1 MAKVP
6 YANAV
11 GSLMYAMVCTRLDI
25 SQAISVVS
33 RYMNDPGKGHW
44 QAVRWILQYL
54 QNTLDVGLSFEQDE
68 SLGQC
73 IVGYCDFDYAVIWIS
88 DDLQLSIC
96 SL

>member
-11 GSLMYAMVCTRLDI
+11 GSLMYAMVCTRPDI
-25 SQAISVVS
+25 SQVVSVVS
-33 RYMNDPGKGHW
+33 RYMHDPGKGHW
-44 QAVRWILQYL
+44 QAVRWIIRYP
-54 QNTLDVGLSFEQDE
+54 QNTLDVGLAFEQDE

-73 IVGYCDFDYAVIWIS
+73 IVVILIMQVIWIS
-88 DDLQLSIC
+88 DGLQLTIC